1 MAIYVIGD
9 LHLSFSTNKPMEIFG
24 EKWYKHY
31 DKIKADWDEKVKST
45 DSVILAGD
53 SSWAMNLDEFQA
65 DIDFIGSMAGN
76 KYFLKGNHDYWWSTL
91 SKMKKRFPD
100 VNFIYNNSYVIEDK
114 VIVGTRGWDY
124 YPNEDTTSKDNTIFF
139 RECLRLE
146 NSIKSVSEEHSHLE
160 KICILHY
167 PPFTIGGKKTRLNEI
182 IEENGIQKVYFG
194 HVHSNHELVTT
205 GEVDGVTYT
214 MISADYVDFK
224 LHRIED

>member
-1 MAIYVIGD
+1 MAIFVIGD
-9 LHLSFSTNKPMEIFG
+9 LHLSFSTDKPMEVFG
-24 EKWYKHY
+24 EKWYRHY
-31 DKIKADWDEKVKST
+31 DKIKSDWDEKVCEG

-53 SSWAMNLDEFQA
+53 SSWAMNLEEFKA
-65 DIDFIGSMAGN
+65 DMDFIDSMAGT

-91 SKMKKRFPD
+91 RKMMMTFPEAR
-100 VNFIYNNSYVIEDK
+100 FIYNNSYVIGNK

-124 YPNEDTTSKDNTIFF
+124 NPDESDTSKDNTIFF

-146 NSIKSVSEEHSHLE
+146 NSIKSVREEHSHLE

-167 PPFTIGGKKTRLNEI
+167 PPFTVGGRKTRLNEI
-182 IEENGIQKVYFG
+182 IEEHGIKRVYFG
-194 HVHSNHELVTT
+194 HVHSHHELVTT